1 MVMDDYDLVVNFNTI
16 QEIYSVARNT
26 FGMGCVNLLINNEK
40 LRKDVVQYVIVHVNQ
55 RGIVDKMHRAGLIA
69 GCISLVYKKWLTQVD
84 SIDYYLS

>member
-1 MVMDDYDLVVNFNTI
+1 MDDLVTI
-16 QEIYSVARNT
+16 YYTRQEIYSVAKNT
-26 FGMGCVNLLINNEK
+26 FGMGCVNLLLNNKK
-40 LRKDVVQYVIVHVNQ
+40 LESDIIDYVIVHVNQ